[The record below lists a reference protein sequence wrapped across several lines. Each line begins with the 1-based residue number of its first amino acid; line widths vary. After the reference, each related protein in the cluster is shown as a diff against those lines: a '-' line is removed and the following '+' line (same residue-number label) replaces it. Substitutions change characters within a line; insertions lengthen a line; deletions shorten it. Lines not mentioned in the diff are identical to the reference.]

1 MTRRQTRIEQLV
13 TLINQ
18 AGDTWDNEADGK
30 ATATK
35 PRHASTACTSVFALN
50 RT

>member
-1 MTRRQTRIEQLV
+1 MTHRQTRIEQLI

-30 ATATK
+30 TTATK
-35 PRHASTACTSVFALN
+35 PRHATMACTSVFALN